1 MYKVINTMYVWR
13 HRRLRSPRY
22 SSGRRRLQAF
32 QSMSLSATFVYSRT
46 FLLFAAPRC
55 CSASCI
61 VSMLIIRLPEA
72 MPGCTL
78 RSVKGEIK
86 RRRSCAHHSRE
97 SGLRPKR
104 NVVCHPLS
112 FFSLDL
118 SAVIWLEA
126 TLYTCKIIFVWTKN
140 CIFTQRI
147 L

>member
-78 RSVKGEIK
+78 VGERWNK
-86 RRRSCAHHSRE
+86 AAKK
-97 SGLRPKR
+97 LRT
-104 NVVCHPLS
+104 PLS
-112 FFSLDL
+112 WIRFTS
-118 SAVIWLEA
+118 
-126 TLYTCKIIFVWTKN
+126 K
-140 CIFTQRI
+140 TQRGLSSVI
-147 L
+147 LLFSWPLCSYLTRSYALYVQNNICLN